1 MENKIIGW
9 RLYTGSDEQIAEM
22 DNADSFII
30 KANGVESHVM
40 HHIDERG
47 LLVDCDQYLICNR
60 HKYAKLIQRWS
71 ITGQPV
77 WIRVSANFERYGYAY
92 SYHQPTTTP
101 DWNIPN
107 AEYSFIEFE
116 KSVDK

>member
-1 MENKIIGW
+1 MSKWTE
-9 RLYTGSDEQIAEM
+9 YTGSDEQIAEM

-40 HHIDERG
+40 HNIDEKG
-47 LLVDCDQYLICNR
+47 LLVDCDEYLICNR

-77 WIRVSANFERYGYAY
+77 WVRRKIENEYFYWL
-92 SYHQPTTTP
+92 PTTTP
-101 DWNIPN
+101 DWHIPN
-107 AEYSFIEFE
+107 ADYSFIEFE